1 MIKQNK
7 EGIYIVY
14 KMAYAIRISSKI
26 DQNAYHFLFWFQ
38 SLAAVYSTVLFIEFL
53 WVAAHARLTTML

>member
-53 WVAAHARLTTML
+53 IIVL